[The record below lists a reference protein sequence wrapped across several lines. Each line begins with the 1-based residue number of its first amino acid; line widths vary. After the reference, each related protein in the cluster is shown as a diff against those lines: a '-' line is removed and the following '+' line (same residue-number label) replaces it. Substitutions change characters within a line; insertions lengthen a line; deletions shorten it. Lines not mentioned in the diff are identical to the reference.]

1 MAKLTAKA
9 RNALP
14 DSAFA
19 GPDRSYP
26 INNPSHARNALS
38 RAAHNASPEERAGIK
53 RKVKARYPSIKVS
66 ARGGVVHGEGE
77 APKARGDRA
86 RRGR

>member
-1 MAKLTAKA
+1 MAKLKAKA

-26 INNPSHARNALS
+26 INDPSHARNALA
-38 RAAHNASPEERAGIK
+38 RASQHASPELQAKIK
-53 RKVKARYPSIKVS
+53 RKVKARYPSIAVHKD
-66 ARGGVVHGEGE
+66 GGSVHGEGE
-77 APKARGDRA
+77 APKHRADRRKRGQ
-86 RRGR
+86 